1 MSKSKDVKNIKRK
14 ARKNIVVGVAHIKAT
29 FNNTI
34 VTITDLRGNTI
45 SWSSSGVHG
54 FAGAKKSTPHAAQ
67 VTVDH
72 AAGIAKEHG
81 LKTISVKV
89 TGPGNGREAALRALG
104 LHFSV
109 ASIKDITPVTHNG
122 CRPPKRRRV

>member
-1 MSKSKDVKNIKRK
+1 MSKVEAKTIKKK

-34 VTITDLRGNTI
+34 ITIADLKGNTI
-45 SWSSSGVHG
+45 SWSSAGMHG
-54 FAGAKKSTPHAAQ
+54 FTGAKKATPHAAQ
-67 VTVDH
+67 VVADH

-81 LKTISVKV
+81 LRTVSVKV
-89 TGPGNGREAALRALG
+89 TGPGNGRESALRALG
-104 LHFSV
+104 THFAV
-109 ASIKDITPVTHNG
+109 ASIKDITPVAHNG

>member
-1 MSKSKDVKNIKRK
+1 MSKNDVKSIKKR
-14 ARKNIVVGVAHIKAT
+14 ARKNIVVGVAHIQAT

-34 VTITDLRGNTI
+34 ITITDLKGNTI
-45 SWSSSGVHG
+45 SWSSAGIHG
-54 FAGAKKSTPHAAQ
+54 FTGAKKSTPHAAQ
-67 VTVDH
+67 VVADH
-72 AAGIAKEHG
+72 AAGTAKEHG

-104 LHFSV
+104 GHFSV
-109 ASIKDITPVTHNG
+109 ASIKDITPVAHNG